1 MQRILKTDFVNAI
14 QHLTDTLGGKPKIKD
29 VADFLNEQNKDIY
42 FSTSNIAY
50 YIKKYDCD
58 DVILKNDYIYLDI
71 TKESFVDILNIVTKK
86 LGRKPKVVEMA
97 KEYKNDRVTPQTIRS
112 YMKKFGL
119 EDKFDYRPY
128 KK

>member
-1 MQRILKTDFVNAI
+1 MQRISKSKFLNAI
-14 QHLTDTLGGKPKIKD
+14 QHLTDSLGGKPKTKD
-29 VADFLNEQNKDIY
+29 VADYLNGQNKDIY
-42 FSTSNIAY
+42 FSTSNISY

-71 TKESFVDILNIVTKK
+71 TKESFVDVLNIVTKK
-86 LGRKPKVVEMA
+86 LGRKPKVVEVA
-97 KEYKNDRVTPQTIRS
+97 KAYKNDRVTPQTIRS

-119 EDKFDYRPY
+119 KDKFDYRPY

>member
-1 MQRILKTDFVNAI
+1 MQRISKSDFMNAI
-14 QHLTDTLGGKPKIKD
+14 QHLTDTLGNKPKIKD
-29 VADFLNEQNKDIY
+29 VADYLNEQNKDIY

-58 DVILKNDYIYLDI
+58 DFILKNDYIYLDI
-71 TKESFVDILNIVTKK
+71 TKESFVDVLNIVTKK
-86 LGRKPKVVEMA
+86 LGRKPKVVDVA
-97 KEYKNDRVTPQTIRS
+97 KAYKNDRVTPQTIRS
-112 YMKKFGL
+112 YMKKYGL

>member
-1 MQRILKTDFVNAI
+1 MQRISKSKFLNAI
-14 QHLTDTLGGKPKIKD
+14 QHLTDSLGEKPKMKD
-29 VADFLNEQNKDIY
+29 IANYLNEQNKDIY

-58 DVILKNDYIYLDI
+58 DFILKNDYIYLDI
-71 TKESFVDILNIVTKK
+71 TKESFVDILNMVTQK
-86 LGRKPKVVEMA
+86 LGRKPKVVDVA
-97 KEYKNDRVTPQTIRS
+97 KAYKNDRVTPQTIRY
-112 YMKKFGL
+112 YMKKYGL

>member
-1 MQRILKTDFVNAI
+1 MQRISKSKFLNAI
-14 QHLTDTLGGKPKIKD
+14 QHLTDSLGGKPKMKD
-29 VADFLNEQNKDIY
+29 IANYLNEQNK
-42 FSTSNIAY
+42 FSSDLVAY

-58 DVILKNDYIYLDI
+58 DYILKNDYIRLDI
-71 TKESFVDILNIVTKK
+71 TKDSFVDVLDIVTKK
-86 LGRKPKVVEMA
+86 LGRKPKVVEVA

-112 YMKKFGL
+112 YMKKYGL

>member
-1 MQRILKTDFVNAI
+1 MKRISKSKFMNAI
-14 QHLTDTLGGKPKIKD
+14 QHLTDTLGGKPKMKD
-29 VADFLNEQNKDIY
+29 IANYLNEQNK
-42 FSTSNIAY
+42 FSSDLVAY

-58 DVILKNDYIYLDI
+58 DYILKNDYIRLDI
-71 TKESFVDILNIVTKK
+71 TKDSFVDVLDIVTKK
-86 LGRKPKVVEMA
+86 LGRKPKIAEMA
-97 KEYKNDRVTPQTIRS
+97 KEYKNDRVSPQIIRQ

>member
-1 MQRILKTDFVNAI
+1 MNAI

-58 DVILKNDYIYLDI
+58 DYILKNDYIRLDI
-71 TKESFVDILNIVTKK
+71 TKDSFVDVLDIVTKK
-86 LGRKPKVVEMA
+86 LGRKPKVVDVA
-97 KEYKNDRVTPQTIRS
+97 KAYKNDRVTPQTIRS

-119 EDKFDYRPY
+119 EDRFDYRPY

>member
-1 MQRILKTDFVNAI
+1 MQRISKTDFINAI
-14 QHLTDTLGGKPKIKD
+14 QHLTDILGNKPKMKD
-29 VADFLNEQNKDIY
+29 IANYLNEQNKDIY

-50 YIKKYDCD
+50 YIKKYECD

-71 TKESFVDILNIVTKK
+71 TKESFVDILNMVTQK
-86 LGRKPKVVEMA
+86 LGRKPKVVEVA
-97 KEYKNDRVTPQTIRS
+97 KEYKNDRVSPQIIRQ

-119 EDKFDYRPY
+119 EDKFDYQPY

>member
-1 MQRILKTDFVNAI
+1 MQRISKTDFVNAI

-71 TKESFVDILNIVTKK
+71 TKESFVDILNMVTQK
-86 LGRKPKVVEMA
+86 LGRKPKVVEVA
-97 KEYKNDRVTPQTIRS
+97 KEYKNGRVTPQTIRS

>member
-1 MQRILKTDFVNAI
+1 MQRISKTDFVNAI
-14 QHLTDTLGGKPKIKD
+14 QHLTDSLGGKPKIKD
-29 VADFLNEQNKDIY
+29 VADYLNEQNKDIY

-71 TKESFVDILNIVTKK
+71 TKESFVDILNMVTQK
-86 LGRKPKVVEMA
+86 LGRKPKVVDVA
-97 KEYKNDRVTPQTIRS
+97 KAYKNDRVTPQTIRS
-112 YMKKFGL
+112 YMKKYGL

>member
-1 MQRILKTDFVNAI
+1 MNAI
-14 QHLTDTLGGKPKIKD
+14 QHLTDTLGGKPKMKD
-29 VADFLNEQNKDIY
+29 IANYLNEQNK
-42 FSTSNIAY
+42 FSPDNIAY

-58 DVILKNDYIYLDI
+58 DFILKNDYIYLDI
-71 TKESFVDILNIVTKK
+71 TKESFVDVLNIVTQK
-86 LGRKPKVVEMA
+86 LGRKPKVVEVSKA
-97 KEYKNDRVTPQTIRS
+97 YKNDRVTPQIIRF

>member
-1 MQRILKTDFVNAI
+1 MNAI
-14 QHLTDTLGGKPKIKD
+14 QHLTDSLGGKPKIKD
-29 VADFLNEQNKDIY
+29 VADYLNEQNKDIY

-58 DVILKNDYIYLDI
+58 DFILKNDYIYLDI
-71 TKESFVDILNIVTKK
+71 TKESFVDVLNMVTQK
-86 LGRKPKVVEMA
+86 LGRKPKLAEVA
-97 KEYKNDRVTPQTIRS
+97 KGYKNDRVTTQTIRS

-119 EDKFDYRPY
+119 EERFDYRPY

>member
-1 MQRILKTDFVNAI
+1 MQRISKTDFVNAI
-14 QHLTDTLGGKPKIKD
+14 QHLTDTIGGKPKIKD
-29 VADFLNEQNKDIY
+29 VADYLNEQNKDIY

-50 YIKKYDCD
+50 YIKKYECD
-58 DVILKNDYIYLDI
+58 DVISKNDYIYLDI
-71 TKESFVDILNIVTKK
+71 TKESFVDVLNMVTQK
-86 LGRKPKVVEMA
+86 LGRKPKIAEMA
-97 KEYKNDRVTPQTIRS
+97 KEYKNDRVSPQIIRQ

>member
-1 MQRILKTDFVNAI
+1 MQRISKTDFVNAI

-29 VADFLNEQNKDIY
+29 VADYLNEQNKDIY

-71 TKESFVDILNIVTKK
+71 TKESFVDVLNIVTKK
-86 LGRKPKVVEMA
+86 LGRKPKVVEVA
-97 KEYKNDRVTPQTIRS
+97 KAYKNDRVTPQTIRS